1 MHWIQIIL
9 ETSREQCEA
18 LEETLLDL
26 GALSVTYVDAADQP
40 LFEPDLGE
48 TPLWDAVRLTGL
60 YPADAPMDTVI
71 AQLKDKFGDSLP
83 KHRTEILEDKD
94 WIREWMD
101 QFQPM
106 QFGEHLWIVPS
117 WSEPPHPDAI
127 NLMLDPGLAFGT
139 GTHATTAL
147 CLQWLDAN
155 PPKDQLIIDY
165 GCGSGVLGIAALLL
179 GADNMLGIDIDPQA
193 LLATRQNAEQ
203 NNIAENRY
211 HVYLPGQ
218 APEQQAETVLA
229 NILAGPLV
237 ELTTE
242 IGSRVKPDGK
252 LILSGILNN
261 QAQMVINAYQ
271 DRFDFEPV
279 AEQDGWV
286 RLVGTRHA

>member
-18 LEETLLDL
+18 LEKALLDL

-60 YPADAPMDTVI
+60 YPADISVDTVI
-71 AQLKDKFGDSLP
+71 SQLKSKLEDSLP
-83 KHRTEILEDKD
+83 KHRIEILEDKD

-106 QFGEHLWIVPS
+106 QFGKQLWIVPS
-117 WSEPPHPDAI
+117 WTKPPHTEAI

-155 PPKDQLIIDY
+155 PPKGQLIIDY

-179 GADNMLGIDIDPQA
+179 GADSMLGIDIDPQA

-203 NNIAENRY
+203 NKIAENRY

-237 ELTTE
+237 ELTAE
-242 IGSRVKPDGK
+242 IGSRVKPGGK
-252 LILSGILNN
+252 LILSGILSN
-261 QAQMVINAYQ
+261 QAQMVVNAYQ

-279 AEQDGWV
+279 TEQDGWV
-286 RLVGTRHA
+286 RLTAIKHT